1 MLTVSRLFSNCLR
14 RICCCIFLCNSK
26 KTDVP
31 LDANT
36 PPECSNLLG
45 GELSYLNNASW
56 KTCAPYVPNVTGG
69 KVIKVY
75 DGDTIT
81 IASRLNNSTDDTIY
95 RFSVRLAGIDS
106 AEIKSK
112 TDFEKNLAICARDA
126 LHGKIID
133 KFVDLRNV
141 SVEKYGRL
149 LADVYCDGVFI
160 NDWMLQ
166 NNYAIP
172 YDGGKKIPF
181 I

>member
-1 MLTVSRLFSNCLR
+1 MTVSRLFSNCMR

-26 KTDVP
+26 KMDVQLDVSLP
-31 LDANT
+31 L
-36 PPECSNLLG
+36 EFSNLIG
-45 GELSYLNNASW
+45 GELSYLNNVSW

-81 IASRLNNSTDDTIY
+81 IASKLNNSTDDTIY
-95 RFSVRLAGIDS
+95 RFSVRLAGIDC

-112 TDFEKNLAICARDA
+112 TEFEKNLAICSRDA

-133 KFVDLRNV
+133 KFVDLKNV

-149 LADVYCDGVFI
+149 LANVYCDGLFI

-166 NNYAIP
+166 NGYAVP
-172 YDGGKKIPF
+172 YDGGKKMPF
-181 I
+181 V

>member
-1 MLTVSRLFSNCLR
+1 MMTISGLFTNCVR
-14 RICCCIFLCNSK
+14 RICCCILLCNSK
-26 KTDVP
+26 KANIP
-31 LDANT
+31 LNASP
-36 PPECSNLLG
+36 PPECSNLMDG
-45 GELSYLNNASW
+45 KLSYLNNASW
-56 KTCAPYVPNVTGG
+56 KTCVPYVPNVTGG

-81 IASRLNNSTDDTIY
+81 IASKLNNSTDDTIY
-95 RFSVRLAGIDS
+95 RFSVRLAGIDC

-112 TDFEKNLAICARDA
+112 TEFEKNLAICSRDA

-149 LADVYCDGVFI
+149 LANVYCDGLFV

-166 NNYAIP
+166 NDYAVP
-172 YDGGKKIPF
+172 YDGGKKMPF
-181 I
+181 V

>member
-1 MLTVSRLFSNCLR
+1 MTASILFSNYMR

-26 KTDVP
+26 KTDVQ
-31 LDANT
+31 LDASSS
-36 PPECSNLLG
+36 PEFSNLMG
-45 GELSYLNNASW
+45 GELSYLNNVSW
-56 KTCAPYVPNVTGG
+56 KTCVPYVPNVTGG

-95 RFSVRLAGIDS
+95 RFSVRLTGIDC

-112 TDFEKNLAICARDA
+112 TEFEKNLAICARDA

-133 KFVDLRNV
+133 KFVDLKNV

-149 LADVYCDGVFI
+149 LANVYCDGLFI

-166 NNYAIP
+166 NGYAVP

-181 I
+181 V